1 MGKEAKTQL
10 YIAAVLL
17 AAAATA
23 VGAAALW
30 PVQWTASN
38 ILASLMVAALV
49 VMASRYP
56 FKLSPQAEASLFT
69 VPLFMGV
76 LLLHPAQAV
85 IAAGCAV
92 ILTERMQ
99 QRPIRVTLFNI
110 GVTVFMVG
118 ISGIV
123 FRSALPAGSA
133 LSLALPITMSVAALA
148 GATLHFT
155 NLALIAGMV
164 TIRKGVSFWQHW
176 KETWKIDIAQEGGA
190 LILGAAGALLA
201 AQALWAALLLIV
213 PVAFAYF
220 AFRRSVEETRR
231 NVELAQANGKLA
243 TEAQVRLHE
252 LQETQTQLIMQSEKL
267 ASIGV
272 SAASVVHEVK
282 NAMAVTSGRAELL
295 MRHSQLYLKS
305 EGAFKHVSGIHE
317 MTKRVTSIVQ
327 ELLTYSR
334 NDANRAAVSLS
345 EAMDVA
351 ADLVGRRAAVSGV
364 SIERRYQGTPPVN
377 GVPTQ
382 LQQVFVNLL
391 INAVDAMPSGGK
403 ITLKC
408 AESDGR
414 VEASVRDTGCG
425 IPEQVMSRMFQP
437 FFTTKESG
445 KGTGLGMFVC
455 NKIVTDH
462 EGEIVIDS
470 VPNQYTEITVRLP
483 IAAEREGSEQRGA
496 KAERVEFDMDREI
509 EMAVRRAAEAPAS
522 ARA

>member
-10 YIAAVLL
+10 YITAVLL

-30 PVQWTASN
+30 PIQWTAAN

-49 VMASRYP
+49 VLASRYP

-76 LLLHPAQAV
+76 LLLHPVHAI
-85 IAAGCAV
+85 IAAACAV
-92 ILTERMQ
+92 AVTERMQ
-99 QRPIRVTLFNI
+99 HRPLRVTLFNI

-118 ISGIV
+118 ISGLA
-123 FRSALPAGSA
+123 FRGLLPSGAA

-164 TIRKGVSFWQHW
+164 TIRKGVSFWQYW

-231 NVELAQANGKLA
+231 NVELAEANGKLA
-243 TEAQVRLHE
+243 AELEGRVHQ

-267 ASIGV
+267 ASVGV
-272 SAASVVHEVK
+272 TAASVVHEVK

-317 MTKRVTSIVQ
+317 MTQRVTSIVQ
-327 ELLTYSR
+327 ELLAYSR

-351 ADLVGRRAAVSGV
+351 ADLVGRRAAASGV
-364 SIERRYQGTPPVN
+364 SIERRYQETPPVN

-403 ITLKC
+403 ITLKA
-408 AESDGR
+408 AERDGF

-425 IPEQVMSRMFQP
+425 IPEEVMARMFQP

-483 IAAEREGSEQRGA
+483 VAASEGSERPAA
-496 KAERVEFDMDREI
+496 KVEFDIDREI
-509 EMAVRRAAEAPAS
+509 EMAVRRAAETPAS
-522 ARA
+522 APA